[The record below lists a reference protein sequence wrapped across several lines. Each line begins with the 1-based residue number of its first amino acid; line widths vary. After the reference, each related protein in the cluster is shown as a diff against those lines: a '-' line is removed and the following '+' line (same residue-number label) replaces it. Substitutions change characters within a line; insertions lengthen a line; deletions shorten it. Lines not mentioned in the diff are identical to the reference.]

1 MRWLHALLAMAMNAV
16 PIVGVL
22 AYGWS
27 VPTILV
33 LFWVETL
40 AITALHCVR
49 IALHRRLS
57 RAPGRPRPLLA
68 GYALLAGIF
77 SLAQGVF
84 VLILAFS
91 AIPREAP
98 ADPAAQFHLAQFAAG
113 AWAMLGLVV
122 ADLLLDLVTLRDR
135 DEAWIR
141 RETARR
147 EGRVLLTQFAI
158 LGGAFAIVKTQAP
171 VSVLLVLLGLKAV
184 SECLAALAPP
194 RPPPR

>member
-1 MRWLHALLAMAMNAV
+1 MRWLHVLLALALNAV

-22 AYGWS
+22 AHGWS

-33 LFWVETL
+33 LYWVETL
-40 AITALHCVR
+40 AITAAHCVR
-49 IALHRRLS
+49 IGLHRRLS

-68 GYALLAGIF
+68 GYALLAGAF

-98 ADPAAQFHLAQFAAG
+98 GDPAAQFHLAQFAAG
-113 AWAMLGLVV
+113 AQAMIGLVV
-122 ADLLLDLVTLRDR
+122 ADLLLDLVAIRDR

-147 EGRVLLTQFAI
+147 EGRVLPTQLAI

-171 VSVLLVLLGLKAV
+171 VPVPLVLLGPEAPG
-184 SECLAALAPP
+184 ECIAALAPP
-194 RPPPR
+194 PR